1 MGARASCY
9 NSISVA
15 SSETKRIICL
25 ANSRKPYGRCIA
37 GKEFNGTR
45 SWIRPVSDRDDGE
58 VSLEERQYEDGSDPR
73 VLDVIDIPLL
83 KARPVGCQQENW
95 LLDPE
100 YYWTRV
106 GRFPESDLDRLL
118 DPVERLWIDG
128 ASTSNGQNDKILR
141 SQERALRSS
150 LRFVRVDGL
159 ELSVFAPG
167 AGYGNRKRR
176 VQGQFQYAGES
187 YKLWVTDPAVERP
200 YLKKGDGE
208 YDFGP
213 CFMTISIGE
222 PYKRAR
228 YKLIAAIIPATG
240 S

>member
-1 MGARASCY
+1 MPTHT
-9 NSISVA
+9 
-15 SSETKRIICL
+15 TKRIICL
-25 ANSRKPYGRCIA
+25 ANSRKLSGRCVA
-37 GKEFNGTR
+37 GKEITDSS
-45 SWIRPVSDRDDGE
+45 SWIRPISDRETEE
-58 VSLEERQYEDGSDPR
+58 VSWEERHYKDGSDPR
-73 VLDVIDIPLL
+73 VLDVIDIPMLE
-83 KARPVGCQQENW
+83 ARPDGCQQENW

-106 GRFPESDLDRLL
+106 RRFPKSDLDQLL
-118 DPVERLWIDG
+118 DPVERLWTHG
-128 ASTSNGQNDKILR
+128 ASTSNGQNDKIPR
-141 SQERALRSS
+141 SQERVLRSS

-159 ELSVFAPG
+159 ALSVFAPG
-167 AGYGNRKRR
+167 ADFGKWKRR
-176 VQGQFQYAGES
+176 VQGQFLYADTP

-213 CFMTISIGE
+213 CYMTISIGE
-222 PYKRAR
+222 YYKGAR